1 MAILSAIARALRRS
15 VWFAAGQ
22 YFRQVRLLHPERL
35 PAHGPVLYVGLHR
48 NGALVVFLYHR
59 VVPLAVYM
67 ISRQLRRSMLGRMFF
82 TGIEVVRDKDRAQ
95 DSGADRARNQA
106 ALEVCMRHLHDGG
119 ELFVLPEGTSD
130 LGPRHLPFKRGA
142 AHIAAEFLARGG
154 RLTIIPLGIHYE
166 RAWAFRSDVEIV
178 VGEPI
183 DTQMPDLL
191 HERMTQALEAVGVN
205 LETAAEQERVEQLA
219 YAATLGTPH
228 SYFHALKTFEA
239 DVPTAIASAFDR
251 LDQESD
257 RRGLWRHQGVPL
269 VPLAHPWLYALALAP
284 LSILVLAALLLNLPP
299 ILCALAA
306 SRAFADARNVIA
318 LWRILVGLPVLG
330 LWMITL
336 AVLAPLPFI
345 AYLVVSALGLIAFHR
360 TKKLAIAVHN
370 WIRGRM
376 LRGQLHALH
385 RQLDEAVRH
394 AT

>member
-1 MAILSAIARALRRS
+1 MAILSAIANASRRL

-22 YFRQVRLLHPERL
+22 YFRRVRILYPERL
-35 PAHGPVLYVGLHR
+35 PQHGPVLYVGLHR
-48 NGALVVFLYHR
+48 NGAVDGFLYHR
-59 VVPLAVYM
+59 VVPRAVFM
-67 ISRQLRRSMLGRMFF
+67 ISRQLRRSILGRLFF

-95 DSGADRARNQA
+95 DSAADRARNQA
-106 ALEVCMRHLHDGG
+106 ALEVCMRHLHEGG

-142 AHIAAEFLARGG
+142 AHVAAAFLAQGG

-178 VGEPI
+178 VGEPV

-205 LETAAEQERVEQLA
+205 VASAAEQERVERLA
-219 YAATLGTPH
+219 YAATLGTAH

-239 DVPTAIASAFDR
+239 GVPPGIASAFER
-251 LDQESD
+251 LQEESD
-257 RRGLWRHQGVPL
+257 RSGLWRHQGVPL
-269 VPLAHPWLYALALAP
+269 VPLAHPWLYALALPP
-284 LSILVLAALLLNLPP
+284 LSILVLAGLLLNLPP

-306 SRAFADARNVIA
+306 SRAFADGRNVIA
-318 LWRILVGLPVLG
+318 LWRILVGLPVLA
-330 LWMITL
+330 LWMIAL
-336 AVLAPLPFI
+336 AVLAPMLFI
-345 AYLVVSALGLIAFHR
+345 AYLMVSALGLIAFHR

-370 WIRGRM
+370 LIRGRVI
-376 LRGQLHALH
+376 RPQLHALH

-394 AT
+394 AG